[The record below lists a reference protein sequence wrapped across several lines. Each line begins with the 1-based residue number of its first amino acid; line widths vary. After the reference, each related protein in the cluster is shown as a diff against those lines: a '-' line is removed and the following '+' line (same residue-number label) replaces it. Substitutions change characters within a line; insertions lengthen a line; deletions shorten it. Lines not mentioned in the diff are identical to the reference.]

1 MSELRRGQ
9 AGEGRCLERVSN
21 RCAHHVLK
29 CSPPNFARRAIG
41 VEPLLP
47 TIHRPAEQ
55 RRWMRQMPPQV
66 ALEHDARVRSPF
78 LTKLLELSAGIGTS
92 DSTKR
97 QLARHHLFLLHTN
110 GPHSMRGSTGC

>member
-29 CSPPNFARRAIG
+29 CGPPNFARRPIG
-41 VEPLLP
+41 VEPSLP
-47 TIHRPAEQ
+47 TIHVPAER

-66 ALEHDARVRSPF
+66 ALEHDGLR
-78 LTKLLELSAGIGTS
+78 KL
-92 DSTKR
+92 R
-97 QLARHHLFLLHTN
+97 QLAATATLEFARRF
-110 GPHSMRGSTGC
+110 